1 MITYHKLFQSEYS
14 SIRGK
19 YKSIRSKYEET
30 QLKLQDLQTSYKE
43 ELSRS
48 EILEKERLQLE
59 KELNLVRRATHNTSP
74 YDQDRQ
80 AVMVV
85 SLQHKLDEYQ
95 EEIDKLQQF
104 IVEQDVVSV
113 VCLKRYRGAG
123 VMNACIQVYVY
134 SGFIVCC
141 LCACV
146 CIFEQVCPCC
156 MRYLCEQFELHK
168 L

>member
-1 MITYHKLFQSEYS
+1 MFQSEYS

-48 EILEKERLQLE
+48 EILEKECLQLE
-59 KELNLVRRATHNTSP
+59 KELNLVRKATHNTSP

-85 SLQHKLDEYQ
+85 SLQNKLDEYQ
-95 EEIDKLQQF
+95 EEIDKLQPF
-104 IVEQDVVSV
+104 IVEQDAVSV
-113 VCLKRYRGAG
+113 VCLKRYYRGDS
-123 VMNACIQVYVY
+123 VMNVCACLHTGCMYIQASSYVAFVQVYVY
-134 SGFIVCC
+134 SSSIVHV
-141 LCACV
+141 V
-146 CIFEQVCPCC
+146 CGIRVSCIS
-156 MRYLCEQFELHK
+156 YK
-168 L
+168 